1 MSGETLLRF
10 RSIFNYLIVILMIR
24 FKKKSRYSLVFS
36 LLLLLLTYGA
46 EGLMYGPWVYK
57 FINQE
62 SILTYFIEESVR
74 VTILYGGAVLG
85 ITFLVILFTSPVL
98 LLTVGLD
105 NWLKSDVRAFLS
117 IFIGAFAFAI
127 VVQQLDFFARLL
139 VLISAVFL
147 AKLDLQLAGC
157 GRWLCSL
164 ILVLLCWLG
173 FTGGILAFYEW
184 KF

>member
-1 MSGETLLRF
+1 L
-10 RSIFNYLIVILMIR
+10 V
-24 FKKKSRYSLVFS
+24 KKNSRYSLVFS

-46 EGLMYGPWVYK
+46 EGWMYGPWVDK

-62 SILTYFIEESVR
+62 SILNYFVKESVR
-74 VTILYGGAVLG
+74 ATILYGGAMLG
-85 ITFLVILFTSPVL
+85 IAFLVLLFTSPVL

-105 NWLKSDVRAFLS
+105 NWLKSDTRAFLS

-127 VVQQLDFFARLL
+127 IVQQVDLFARFL

-147 AKLDLQLAGC
+147 GKLDLQLAGYS
-157 GRWLCSL
+157 RWLCSL
-164 ILVLLCWLG
+164 ILVLLCGLG

>member
-1 MSGETLLRF
+1 
-10 RSIFNYLIVILMIR
+10 MIR
-24 FKKKSRYSLVFS
+24 LNKNPRYSLVFS

-46 EGLMYGPWVYK
+46 EGWMYGPWIYK

-62 SILTYFIEESVR
+62 NILTYFVEESVR
-74 VTILYGGAVLG
+74 VTILYSAAMLG
-85 ITFLVILFTSPVL
+85 IAFLVLLFTSPVL
-98 LLTVGLD
+98 LMTVGLN
-105 NWLKSDVRAFLS
+105 NWLKSDIRAFLS
-117 IFIGAFAFAI
+117 VFIGAFAFAI
-127 VVQQLDFFARLL
+127 VIQRVDFFARFL

-147 AKLDLQLAGC
+147 GKLDLQLVGC
-157 GRWLCSL
+157 SRWLCSL